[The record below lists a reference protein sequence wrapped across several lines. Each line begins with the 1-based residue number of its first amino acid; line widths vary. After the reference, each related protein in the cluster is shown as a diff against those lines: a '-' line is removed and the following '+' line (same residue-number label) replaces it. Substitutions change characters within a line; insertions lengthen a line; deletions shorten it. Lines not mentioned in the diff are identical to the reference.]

1 MYQIAGAAQMKELD
15 RQAIEEYGVSSLG
28 LMERAAQAVAEE
40 VRGLLEGGGPDFIGG
55 ADSVKVL
62 GAGAETEEDRR
73 ELEALQALAE
83 EKNQNHAPWV
93 GVLCGPGNNG
103 GDGVAA
109 ARILRGMGFRVR
121 AFLVGDRRK
130 MTPDE
135 RAMEKTL
142 AEAGGV
148 LEEFRPE
155 DRRQML
161 WLSLCGCLV
170 DALFGVGLSRPVEGD
185 ALLAVRLMQGRSPLK
200 RVVSCDIPSG
210 VHADTGAVLGEAVR
224 ADRTVTFTCA
234 KPGLY
239 LGEGASCAGLVT
251 VADIGIPHR
260 LIFGPGAQMRFPVG
274 VMGYE
279 DVVLPRRK
287 RDSHKGDYG
296 RVLILAGSVGYTGA
310 PVLAA
315 SGAVRGGAGL
325 VSLGVPEEIWPI
337 AAVKCLEAM
346 PFPLPARYEDILR
359 RASSCEG
366 VLIGP
371 GLGRAPRT
379 ERLVRSLLEDL
390 KVPVVLDA
398 DGINAL
404 DGHIDS
410 LDGRRAPTILTP
422 HAGEFARLTG
432 RPLPLEDPLTAA
444 RDFARDHRCVL
455 VLKGHRTVTAA
466 PDGRAWINT
475 TGNPGMSK
483 GGSGDVLAGLI
494 LALLGQGWEPELAAR
509 DGVYLHGEAG
519 DRCAGSLG
527 EYGMTPGDLVE
538 RLPETLEAHVRSGS

>member
-28 LMERAAQAVAEE
+28 LMERAARAVAEE

-55 ADSVKVL
+55 AASVAVL

-83 EKNQNHAPWV
+83 EKNQDHAPWV

-135 RAMEKTL
+135 RAMEKKL
-142 AEAGGV
+142 EEAGGA

-170 DALFGVGLSRPVEGD
+170 DALLGVGLSRPVEGD

-346 PFPLPARYEDILR
+346 PFPCR
-359 RASSCEG
+359 R
-366 VLIGP
+366 
-371 GLGRAPRT
+371 
-379 ERLVRSLLEDL
+379 
-390 KVPVVLDA
+390 
-398 DGINAL
+398 
-404 DGHIDS
+404 
-410 LDGRRAPTILTP
+410 
-422 HAGEFARLTG
+422 
-432 RPLPLEDPLTAA
+432 
-444 RDFARDHRCVL
+444 
-455 VLKGHRTVTAA
+455 
-466 PDGRAWINT
+466 
-475 TGNPGMSK
+475 GMRIS
-483 GGSGDVLAGLI
+483 
-494 LALLGQGWEPELAAR
+494 
-509 DGVYLHGEAG
+509 
-519 DRCAGSLG
+519 
-527 EYGMTPGDLVE
+527 
-538 RLPETLEAHVRSGS
+538 

>member
-55 ADSVKVL
+55 AASVAVL

-83 EKNQNHAPWV
+83 EKNQDHAPWV

-135 RAMEKTL
+135 RAMEKKL
-142 AEAGGV
+142 EEAGGV

-170 DALFGVGLSRPVEGD
+170 DALLGVGLSRPVEGD

-251 VADIGIPHR
+251 VADIGIPRR

-390 KVPVVLDA
+390 NVPVVLDA

-410 LDGRRAPTILTP
+410 LDG
-422 HAGEFARLTG
+422 
-432 RPLPLEDPLTAA
+432 
-444 RDFARDHRCVL
+444 
-455 VLKGHRTVTAA
+455 
-466 PDGRAWINT
+466 
-475 TGNPGMSK
+475 
-483 GGSGDVLAGLI
+483 
-494 LALLGQGWEPELAAR
+494 
-509 DGVYLHGEAG
+509 
-519 DRCAGSLG
+519 
-527 EYGMTPGDLVE
+527 
-538 RLPETLEAHVRSGS
+538 

>member
-1 MYQIAGAAQMKELD
+1 MRIATASQMRELD
-15 RQAIEEYGVSSLG
+15 RITIQERGVPSTD
-28 LMERAAQAVAEE
+28 LMERAAAALAQAA
-40 VRGLLEGGGPDFIGG
+40 LELAGG
-55 ADSVKVL
+55 APGRVVCF
-62 GAGAETEEDRR
+62 
-73 ELEALQALAE
+73 
-83 EKNQNHAPWV
+83 
-93 GVLCGPGNNG
+93 CGPGNNG

-109 ARILRGMGFRVR
+109 ARLLMGMGFRVR
-121 AFLVGDRRK
+121 AFLVGDRSK

-135 RAMEKTL
+135 RAMEEKL
-142 AEAGGV
+142 KEAGGA
-148 LEEFRPE
+148 LEDYRPRDQE
-155 DRRQML
+155 QSF
-161 WLSLCGCLV
+161 WLSQCDCLV

-325 VSLGVPEEIWPI
+325 VSLGVPDEIWPI
-337 AAVKCLEAM
+337 TAVKCLEAM

-422 HAGEFARLTG
+422 HAG
-432 RPLPLEDPLTAA
+432 AA
-444 RDFARDHRCVL
+444 TYEAGYNMGMLAAQNVL
-455 VLKGHRTVTAA
+455 
-466 PDGRAWINT
+466 
-475 TGNPGMSK
+475 
-483 GGSGDVLAGLI
+483 DVLFGR
-494 LALLGQGWEPELAAR
+494 ECR
-509 DGVYLHGEAG
+509 F
-519 DRCAGSLG
+519 
-527 EYGMTPGDLVE
+527 LV
-538 RLPETLEAHVRSGS
+538 